1 MLNVIKHSYVYVSIS
16 PHICVH
22 IFVKQFLYNVHIHP
36 SSGYHKK
43 KLQHDE
49 FPKWKQLAFFQVD
62 KHQQHPISP
71 SPPASKPGRPQLKQ
85 ITFWSLVGQ
94 RFFSLWSI
102 TYLQWHGTQ
111 PSTAMKDYS
120 LHLSYHTSGR
130 QGTLRDSTCFMSPH
144 NSCEQLVAFQATVQD
159 EKNPCCPAGELPPE
173 MIFYNLMGKDRRRTS
188 AGKKNRTRIVVVFE
202 EACYVTHNRV
212 GI

>member
-1 MLNVIKHSYVYVSIS
+1 MCMYLYLHIYVYIYLSNSSCIM
-16 PHICVH
+16 
-22 IFVKQFLYNVHIHP
+22 YTYIHP
-36 SSGYHKK
+36 RDITKK

-49 FPKWKQLAFFQVD
+49 FPKWKQLAFFHVD

-94 RFFSLWSI
+94 RFFSLWS
-102 TYLQWHGTQ
+102 TYLQWHVQ
-111 PSTAMKDYS
+111 PATAMKDYW
-120 LHLSYHTSGR
+120 LHLSSHTSGR
-130 QGTLRDSTCFMSPH
+130 QGTLRDSTCFMRPH
-144 NSCEQLVAFQATVQD
+144 NQCEQLVAFQATV
-159 EKNPCCPAGELPPE
+159 ETRKIPAVCRGVAPPQKKIE
-173 MIFYNLMGKDRRRTS
+173 MMFYDLMGKDRTYLS
-188 AGKKNRTRIVVVFE
+188 WESSIRIVVVFE